1 MPEDEEDDII
11 TSDEER
17 DMDGEGNDDELE
29 EYYRELDI
37 EPAEMKT
44 KKQADADEEA
54 IYKKKK
60 KKDGKKEKVEQARLA
75 KSEILE
81 KMMEKARNQPSVV
94 TLSRII

>member
-17 DMDGEGNDDELE
+17 DMDGEGNDSELE

-44 KKQADADEEA
+44 KEQADADKEA